1 MFTNVLRYTLTFAV
15 RPIRHDVPA
24 GHVTKYFLYN
34 IHEKMAAKWWQTE
47 TYNKTLEF
55 TYD

>member
-15 RPIRHDVPA
+15 RPIRHAVPA
-24 GHVTKYFLYN
+24 GHVSKYFLYN
-34 IHEKMAAKWWQTE
+34 IHKKMAAKWWQTE